1 MPDEDPGVIPE
12 EVQRLLSEELERN
25 LITGAEVQRAVPPLT
40 YEDIVNFVRGIREE
54 GEAPV
59 RLGGQYMAYSP
70 EGEEEFR
77 SRCSVQWIL
86 EQEREVSGAGCERII
101 PGNLYTR
108 SEDGSDW
115 NLTGTVDTPM
125 DFTIDRSGLSGWI
138 GDAPVRFDDPDND
151 ETVTICPSLDDMRE
165 DYEPPEYNDWP
176 KGHLIDCWNCGEE
189 IWTIYDHYTCPKCEV
204 GYDAHFKPNPTAS
217 WTRHWWEY
225 ETHRTGMLYVYMD
238 RYHVRPRD
246 IIDHQTQH
254 VPCPA

>member
-25 LITGAEVQRAVPPLT
+25 LITG
-40 YEDIVNFVRGIREE
+40 
-54 GEAPV
+54 
-59 RLGGQYMAYSP
+59 
-70 EGEEEFR
+70 
-77 SRCSVQWIL
+77 
-86 EQEREVSGAGCERII
+86 
-101 PGNLYTR
+101 
-108 SEDGSDW
+108 
-115 NLTGTVDTPM
+115 
-125 DFTIDRSGLSGWI
+125 LSGWI
-138 GDAPVRFDDPDND
+138 DDTRDVAGNGY
-151 ETVTICPSLDDMRE
+151 TRS
-165 DYEPPEYNDWP
+165 PEYNDWP
-176 KGHLIDCWNCGEE
+176 KRHLIDCWNCGEE
-189 IWTIYDHYTCPKCEV
+189 IWTTYDDYTCAKCEV